1 MANINGNKERAM
13 DIVLNNEMLLMKELK
28 YHLTIHNSFRAV
40 EGILID
46 VKTRFPSLASVES
59 FRGDIGRFLDDVYY
73 TDAFFLYA
81 PSQIA
86 LAAVTHAA
94 KL

>member
-1 MANINGNKERAM
+1 
-13 DIVLNNEMLLMKELK
+13 MLRFFF
-28 YHLTIHNSFRAV
+28 FRSV

-46 VKTRFPSLASVES
+46 VKTRMPSLTATAES
-59 FRGDIGRFLDDVYY
+59 FRPNILAFLDDVYY
-73 TDAFFLYA
+73 TDAFFIYA